1 MLGRCV
7 DAIVDQLV
15 LGRYLADTWLI
26 LAGPCRSWQVL
37 ADPDKV
43 DSIIE
48 PISCINRGQERRKS
62 IKMVPRSGLEN
73 NLGGRSCKRTARD

>member
-1 MLGRCV
+1 MRGRCV

-15 LGRYLADTWLI
+15 LGRYLADP
-26 LAGPCRSWQVL
+26 GRSSQIL
-37 ADPDKV
+37 ADPGKLG
-43 DSIIE
+43 SITE

-73 NLGGRSCKRTARD
+73 NLGGRSCERTARD